1 MSKRFAGYVE
11 AVEPALTGWVL
22 DRARPDEPVHFT
34 VIVDQSVRLLVIADL
49 PRPDVVAAGHGG
61 PNCGFA
67 IALPA
72 RLFDGGPHDIEF
84 VRNDGQK
91 LPFPAW
97 RSPIVL
103 GLVSAAIAPIT
114 AADHDDVA
122 DLLRQTNLESGA
134 EPDAITEA
142 YVADWIASTIGIAG
156 GALIGARAM
165 QHLVGY
171 SRIERGR
178 NAAAG
183 IGIVGL
189 TVLTHYRRR
198 GIGEQLMR
206 ALMDAVRGM
215 GEIAQ
220 VWLSVE
226 PRNLP
231 ARRLY
236 EKLGFVYRAKVP
248 ASVMVPPGYLTML
261 WQPERLD
268 Q

>member
-1 MSKRFAGYVE
+1 MSKRFAGYIE

-22 DRARPDEPVHFT
+22 DRAGPNDPVHFT
-34 VIVDQSVRLLVIADL
+34 VIVDRGIHLSVVADL
-49 PRPDVVAAGHGG
+49 LRPDVAAAGHGG

-72 RLFDGGPHDIEF
+72 HLFDGGSHDIEF
-84 VRNDGQK
+84 VLNDGRK
-91 LPFPAW
+91 LPFHAW

-103 GLVSAAIAPIT
+103 GQVIAAIAPMT
-114 AADHDDVA
+114 AADHHDVA

-134 EPDAITEA
+134 EPGAITGA
-142 YVADWIASTIGIAG
+142 YVADWIASTIGSAG
-156 GALIGARAM
+156 GALIGARAGEG
-165 QHLVGY
+165 LVGY

-178 NAAAG
+178 GAAAT

-189 TVLTHYRRR
+189 TVLTHYRRK

-215 GEIAQ
+215 GEIEQ

-231 ARRLY
+231 ALRLY

-248 ASVMVPPGYLTML
+248 ASVVVPPGYRTML

-268 Q
+268 R